1 MCSEPGVDACD
12 VEGVA
17 TLRQHAE
24 LLPGGEVG
32 QADSALIL
40 QPFPL
45 SRATG
50 SGDGERVDGL
60 LLQAFPREVRSRVDA
75 GGGRGGGAVSAAAGA
90 SRDEGEADDADEGAE
105 EGGQD
110 DHHVGVDGD
119 RGRGRRRRA
128 GRGSWGGGVDEA
140 GRSPHG
146 VATNWL
152 FDRYR

>member
-1 MCSEPGVDACD
+1 VCSEPGVDAGN

-17 TLRQHAE
+17 ALRQHAE

-32 QADSALIL
+32 QAYSALIL
-40 QPFPL
+40 LPFPL
-45 SRATG
+45 SRG

-60 LLQAFPREVRSRVDA
+60 FLQASPREMRSRVDA
-75 GGGRGGGAVSAAAGA
+75 GGGRGRSAVSAAAGA

-119 RGRGRRRRA
+119 HGRGRRR
-128 GRGSWGGGVDEA
+128 
-140 GRSPHG
+140 
-146 VATNWL
+146 
-152 FDRYR
+152 